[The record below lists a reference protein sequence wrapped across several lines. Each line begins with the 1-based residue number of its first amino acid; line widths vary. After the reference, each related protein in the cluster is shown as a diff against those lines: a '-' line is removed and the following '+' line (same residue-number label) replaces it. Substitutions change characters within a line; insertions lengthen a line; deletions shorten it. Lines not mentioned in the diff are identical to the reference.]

1 MFMIIFLSYVG
12 FSDAVLNSNYSCDK
26 LYEVAERNILETGNI
41 GLSYTYDFEQGAE
54 SGNYDFSSPSNLGIK
69 SLKIGGEFLGGCV
82 GEVIPGGLVAVVIG
96 FDQDYY
102 RSAGAEWELIHLT
115 HLIGSAL
122 LVAPLTWGTAKLF
135 GENSSF
141 WKTLVVTLMGSVV
154 TTFLWQGDDSD
165 DYYNNFYYLFITPIG
180 ACIGANM

>member
-1 MFMIIFLSYVG
+1 MFIIIFLSYVG
-12 FSDAVLNSNYSCDK
+12 FSDAVLNSNYSYDK
-26 LYEVAERNILETGNI
+26 LCEVNPYDVLETDNI
-41 GLSYTYDFEQGAE
+41 GLSYVYDFEQGIE
-54 SGNYDFSSPSNLGIK
+54 SGNYDFSSSTNLGIK

-82 GEVIPGGLVAVVIG
+82 GEVIPGGLVALVIG

-115 HLIGSAL
+115 HFIGSAL

-135 GENSSF
+135 GEDSSF

-154 TTFLWQGDDSD
+154 TTFLWEGDDSD
-165 DYYNNFYYLFITPIG
+165 NFPNQLYYLFLTPIG